1 MQEYFHLK
9 INKEMK
15 GTFLVDT
22 GDIVEL
28 DDNMTDEEIEQE
40 LSEYVNDRLD
50 WNYRRVEDD

>member
-1 MQEYFHLK
+1 MAKYKLYGR
-9 INKEMK
+9 I
-15 GTFLVDT
+15 DIT

-50 WNYRRVEDD
+50 WGYRRGEEDENE

>member
-1 MQEYFHLK
+1 MAKYKLYGN
-9 INKEMK
+9 IDIR
-15 GTFLVDT
+15 GY
-22 GDIVEL
+22 IVEL

>member
-1 MQEYFHLK
+1 MAKYELYGS
-9 INKEMK
+9 IYIS
-15 GTFLVDT
+15 

-50 WNYRRVEDD
+50 WNYRRVEEDENE